1 MLLLK
6 WFPEKYFKISI
17 DRNEKEFFD
26 FTWNR
31 AKNLPR
37 FVRPFS
43 ALEYNIKKQNEVI
56 HRKGLIS
63 PGDEHPLS
71 TNCLINILMLDCD
84 FKRFRYS
91 PYAWEFGRLY
101 REGQLDIEEW
111 SSLEEKLE
119 KEIDAGI
126 FEKKSIDLALKKLG
140 LTRIF

>member
-1 MLLLK
+1 
-6 WFPEKYFKISI
+6 
-17 DRNEKEFFD
+17 
-26 FTWNR
+26 
-31 AKNLPR
+31 
-37 FVRPFS
+37 
-43 ALEYNIKKQNEVI
+43 
-56 HRKGLIS
+56 
-63 PGDEHPLS
+63 
-71 TNCLINILMLDCD
+71 MLDCD

-119 KEIDAGI
+119 REIDAGI